1 MKKILLYL
9 AAAAILGILITIVP
23 LITIAQIG
31 IGENRESVFYPSSIG
46 QGVRQ
51 LDGDY
56 GSNTSNVNNSYVTV
70 LAVSFIIALATFA
83 LVGHKAPRRYN
94 LRPGVPPT

>member
-31 IGENRESVFYPSSIG
+31 IGENQKSVFYLSTLG
-46 QGVRQ
+46 EGVRK

-56 GSNTSNVNNSYVTV
+56 GSNTSNGNNSYVTV
-70 LAVSFIIALATFA
+70 LAVSFIIALAAFT
-83 LVGHKAPRRYN
+83 LLGHKAPRRYN
-94 LRPGVPPT
+94 LRLGVPPY

>member
-1 MKKILLYL
+1 MKKILLHL
-9 AAAAILGILITIVP
+9 SAAAILGILITIVP

-31 IGENRESVFYPSSIG
+31 IGENQQTGFYPSTLG
-46 QGVRQ
+46 EGVRK

-70 LAVSFIIALATFA
+70 LAVSFIIALAAFT
-83 LVGHKAPRRYN
+83 LLGHHAPRKYN
-94 LRPGVPPT
+94 LRLGVPPY